1 MKPLRIRIMHMIKE
15 LHLRGFSSVYLY
27 SGLSPS
33 GMHWRYEI
41 GQMVN
46 EQWPSKPS
54 WVNSSVQSEGSTIWA
69 EDNSSVALLAYGFQQ
84 HFKDR
89 LIQNY
94 QPTAY
99 SHWYANVLASLDER
113 ELLMF
118 FADYGGKHE
127 HLLLNAP
134 GYKNL

>member
-1 MKPLRIRIMHMIKE
+1 MHMIKE

-46 EQWPSKPS
+46 EQWPARPS
-54 WVNSSVQSEGSTIWA
+54 WVNSSVQSEGTTIWA
-69 EDNSSVALLAYGFQQ
+69 EDNSSVTLLAYGFQQ
-84 HFKDR
+84 QFKDR

-99 SHWYANVLASLDER
+99 SQWYA
-113 ELLMF
+113 ELLAGLNEQELLVF

-127 HLLLNAP
+127 HLLANAP
-134 GYKNL
+134 GYSVP

>member
-1 MKPLRIRIMHMIKE
+1 MKPLPIRIMHMIKE

-46 EQWPSKPS
+46 EQWPAKPS
-54 WVNSSVQSEGSTIWA
+54 WVNSSVQSEGSTIWT

-99 SHWYANVLASLDER
+99 SQWYANLLESLDER
-113 ELLMF
+113 ELLIF
-118 FADYGGKHE
+118 FAHYGGKHE

-134 GYKNL
+134 GYQKT